1 MTEKAKFIRKM
12 MDYKL
17 SESSDA
23 MFVVLS
29 LESYRNEFYFEPA
42 GNWPESEFRKRCIE
56 RWVVE
61 ELIERI
67 REFSEIDPLETAES
81 LLFEFLGYMSK
92 TEVNE
97 KEEIFRI
104 AAHVM
109 EDLVDYIYSMKGDV

>member
-1 MTEKAKFIRKM
+1 M

-42 GNWPESEFRKRCIE
+42 GNWPENEFKRRCTE
-56 RWVVE
+56 RWVVQ
-61 ELIERI
+61 ELIDRI
-67 REFSEIDPLETAES
+67 REFSEIDPLETAENLMFE
-81 LLFEFLGYMSK
+81 LLEYMNK
-92 TEVNE
+92 TEVTE
-97 KEEIFRI
+97 KEIMFRI
-104 AAHVM
+104 AVNVM